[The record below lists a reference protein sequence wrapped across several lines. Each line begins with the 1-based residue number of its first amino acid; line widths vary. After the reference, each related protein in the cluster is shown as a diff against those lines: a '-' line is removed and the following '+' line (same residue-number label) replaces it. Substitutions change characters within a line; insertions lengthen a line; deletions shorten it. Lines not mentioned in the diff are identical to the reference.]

1 MFKLMK
7 KQTNEGLSNIH
18 KINEYDRIE
27 KYIWYEKEPIKNPK
41 NRKQIVKNN
50 SIKRWTLDQKQL
62 KRKLVNSKTMIKT
75 HCRG

>member
-50 SIKRWTLDQKQL
+50 SIKRWTLD
-62 KRKLVNSKTMIKT
+62 
-75 HCRG
+75 